1 MSNCCLQHNLVTWM
15 RKEVQLSFSVTL
27 VRKLG
32 RLGSEVLLDCAT
44 TPPAACSEL
53 SCTLF

>member
-1 MSNCCLQHNLVTWM
+1 MTQL
-15 RKEVQLSFSVTL
+15 RKEVQLSFPVTL
-27 VRKLG
+27 VRKQCQMG
-32 RLGSEVLLDCAT
+32 RLGSEVLLECAT